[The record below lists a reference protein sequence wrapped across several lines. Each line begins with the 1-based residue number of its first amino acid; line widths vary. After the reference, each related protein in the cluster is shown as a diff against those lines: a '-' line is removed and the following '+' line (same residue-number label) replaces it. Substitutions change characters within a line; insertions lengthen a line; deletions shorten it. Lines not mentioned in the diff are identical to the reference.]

1 MRAVCESCDRRQ
13 PVDWRP
19 GDLCV
24 HCGRAV
30 REENR
35 CYWCARWVPAGN
47 FCRGC
52 GAEGIPPDLY
62 APARMMKFY
71 GADMF
76 SIPRMLREMDPA
88 RVDTFRAVY
97 GRHQAV
103 AMRHVDELREIESQL
118 FDQHWSAELEEQ
130 LIPQLPWP
138 DEQLNSYAKSDGCGR
153 NSPFPV
159 TRALA
164 DLVTLRSGDFTLLT
178 ACCGLVSPDALGLE
192 AALQLANWRVA
203 GNTYLESSRYAVLDR
218 LRAVPDPQPAIVRL
232 SRVYLGDR
240 DASVPE
246 DAITSADPEIR
257 FFAALLAP
265 DERILEEA
273 LRSPEV
279 LQQNVAAY
287 RLIRLGRAELVRD
300 VYASADPVRQKRL
313 LDEINITKK
322 AVPELHDVLFETI
335 HRQGPADRLSHA
347 AARAICLG
355 SPSHA
360 VAMRLAELHD
370 WDILHVVALAKLSD
384 PETYREI
391 GEMLVREDKV
401 NFSRFAWTAL
411 AGPGRM
417 PHDFVERVF
426 DSAPSAEAQKE
437 LLRFAEKQLDD
448 LPERPEGTSMERV
461 LINTAFGDYDPGVI
475 AEAWAGI
482 HRINY
487 HRDYG
492 SISPFPFRQENIERF
507 WPMHEFERRLAR
519 LQSNEEALKGTF
531 VKDELDRF
539 LRSRDR

>member
-1 MRAVCESCDRRQ
+1 
-13 PVDWRP
+13 
-19 GDLCV
+19 
-24 HCGRAV
+24 
-30 REENR
+30 
-35 CYWCARWVPAGN
+35 
-47 FCRGC
+47 
-52 GAEGIPPDLY
+52 
-62 APARMMKFY
+62 MKFY

-103 AMRHVDELREIESQL
+103 AMRHVDELHSLEAEL
-118 FDQHWSAELEEQ
+118 FDQHWSADLEEQ

-138 DEQLNSYAKSDGCGR
+138 DEQLNAYAKADASGR

-164 DLVTLRSGDFTLLT
+164 DLVALRRGDFALLN
-178 ACCGLVSPDALGLE
+178 ACTGLVSSDALGLE

-203 GNTYLESSRYAVLDR
+203 GNTYLESARYAVIDR
-218 LRAVPDPQPAIVRL
+218 LRAVPEQPQPAIVRL

-240 DASVPE
+240 EATVPE

-257 FFAALLAP
+257 FFAALLAR

-273 LRSPEV
+273 LRSSNP
-279 LQQNVAAY
+279 LQQDVAALN
-287 RLIRLGRAELVRD
+287 LIRIGRAALVRELYVD
-300 VYASADPVRQKRL
+300 ADPARKKRL

-335 HRQGPADRLSHA
+335 LQQGPADRLSHA

-355 SPSHA
+355 TPSHA
-360 VAMRLAELHD
+360 TAMRLAELRD
-370 WDILHVVALAKLSD
+370 WDILHIVALSKLAD

-401 NFSRFAWTAL
+401 NFSRFAWTTL
-411 AGPGRM
+411 AGAGRM
-417 PHDFVERVF
+417 PHDFVERIF
-426 DSAPSAEAQKE
+426 DSAPSATAQKE

-448 LPERPEGTSMERV
+448 LPGRPEGTSMERV
-461 LINTAFGDYDPGVI
+461 LINAAFGDYDPTVI
-475 AEAWAGI
+475 AEAWAGM

-492 SISPFPFRQENIERF
+492 SISPFPFKQENIERF

-519 LQSNEEALKGTF
+519 LQANEEALKGTF
-531 VKDELDRF
+531 VSDELDRF
-539 LRSRDR
+539 LRSRDRQQAS